1 MRGPADTGPR
11 EAHPAGPAA
20 ASADGPA
27 AASADGPPSADG
39 RTPLD
44 VPGAPALPPTPAT
57 GLSDAEAATR
67 RAAGLGN
74 PAPPPTTRT
83 YARIVR
89 ENVFTFINNV
99 LFALGIALVV
109 VGRPMDALVSLGVIS
124 TNIVV
129 SVVQEVRAKRTLDRI
144 ALLTAPT
151 ATVVRDGVE
160 RAVPPSE
167 LVVGDLVA
175 VGPGD
180 QVVVDGVAA
189 AGRFRADESQLT
201 GESDQIEKV
210 PGAPVFS
217 GSFCVTGSGRYVVE
231 TVGAESVAGRITAGA
246 RSFRRV
252 LTPLQRQINL
262 VIRLVLL
269 IVVYLEVVLLV
280 NAVVSLTNPGEAIGQ
295 ATILAGL
302 IPNGL
307 FVSIAIAYA
316 LGAVRISRFGA
327 LVQQANAIES
337 LSNVDVLCLDKTGTL
352 TTNELTCAEI
362 VPVGGASDVRAIL
375 GTVVASQA
383 VRNKTS
389 DAIAA
394 ACPAAAVPVA
404 ADVPFSSARKWSAV
418 VVADGPS
425 ASGSAPA
432 LSGTYALGAP
442 QMLRPYLPDDAWEAV
457 AGPIAERADQGLRV
471 LLLVHG
477 PEVAPIADDDDAVLP
492 AGMRVLAIVVLRDV
506 LRPDA
511 AETLARFR
519 ASGVSPKVISGD
531 DPATVSALARQVG
544 LGADLVLLSGAEVDA
559 TDDASLPAVARAT
572 DIFGRITPAQKE
584 RLVGALRR
592 GGAYVAMIGDGVNDV
607 LSLKRANVAVA
618 MQSGSQATRGVADIV
633 LMNDSFS
640 SLAPAVEE
648 GQRIVNGMQGILA
661 LFLTRIATL
670 GALIVSALIIGVFP
684 VALRNASAITFFTV
698 GIPSV
703 MLALWAR
710 PGALPREGLA
720 RTLVRFVVPAAA
732 VTSLVG
738 LVLLY
743 GTILLRL
750 LEVYRPSMTQAE
762 VDAILAAATPA
773 AQSAVTALL
782 VFTGLALV
790 VFIQPPIRSLA
801 VVRRLTPDRRP
812 TYLAIVLAAGFVVTN
827 SVSFLRNI
835 FALQP
840 LREIEWLIVALAFL
854 VWLALIIPAWRFR
867 VVERFLGSD
876 GPV

>member
-1 MRGPADTGPR
+1 MT
-11 EAHPAGPAA
+11 HPGRVGLVPDATPTVVAA
-20 ASADGPA
+20 VSGDAS
-27 AASADGPPSADG
+27 
-39 RTPLD
+39 
-44 VPGAPALPPTPAT
+44 ALPPTPAT
-57 GLSDAEAATR
+57 GLTDAEAAAR

-83 YARIVR
+83 YAQIVR

-99 LFALGIALVV
+99 LFLLGLALVV

-160 RAVPPSE
+160 RPVPPAE

-180 QVVVDGVAA
+180 QVVVDGVTAV
-189 AGRFRADESQLT
+189 GRFRADESQLT
-201 GESDQIEKV
+201 GESDQIEKQ
-210 PGAPVFS
+210 PGALVYS
-217 GSFCVTGSGRYVVE
+217 GSFCVSGSGRYVVE

-269 IVVYLEVVLLV
+269 IVVYLEAVLLV
-280 NAVVSLTNPGEAIGQ
+280 NAIISLTDAGEAVGQ

-352 TTNELTCAEI
+352 TTNDLTVAEI
-362 VPVGGASDVRAIL
+362 VPVAAAADVPAIL
-375 GTVVASQA
+375 GTIVASQA
-383 VRNKTS
+383 IRNKTS

-394 ACPAAAVPVA
+394 AHPASATPVVS
-404 ADVPFSSARKWSAV
+404 DVSFSSARKWSAV
-418 VVADGPS
+418 VVDG
-425 ASGSAPA
+425 AAAGDAAGTAGVGAAGGTA
-432 LSGTYALGAP
+432 LSLAGTYALGAP
-442 QMLRPYLPDDAWEAV
+442 QMLRPYLPGAAWTAV
-457 AGPIAERADQGLRV
+457 AGPVAERAEQGLRV

-477 PEVAPIADDDDAVLP
+477 PQVAPIADEDDSVLP
-492 AGMRVLAIVVLRDV
+492 EGMTVLGIVVLRDV

-519 ASGVSPKVISGD
+519 AAGVSPKVISGD

-544 LGADLVLLSGAEVDA
+544 LGTDLVLLSGAEVDA
-559 TDDASLPAVARAT
+559 TDDSSLPAVARAT

-584 RLVGALRR
+584 RLIGALRQ

-633 LMNDSFS
+633 LMNDSFA

-648 GQRIVNGMQGILA
+648 GQRIVNGMQGILS

-670 GALIVSALIIGVFP
+670 GALIVSSLIIGVFP
-684 VALRNASAITFFTV
+684 VALRNTSAITLFTV
-698 GIPSV
+698 GVPSIL
-703 MLALWAR
+703 LAVWAH

-720 RTLVRFVVPAAA
+720 RTLVRFVLPAAA

-743 GTILLRL
+743 GTILLRV
-750 LEVYRPSMTQAE
+750 LEANDPSLTQAE
-762 VDAILAAATPA
+762 VDAILAVATPA

-790 VFIQPPIRSLA
+790 VFIQPPLRSLA
-801 VVRRLTPDRRP
+801 VVRPYTADRRP
-812 TYLAIVLAAGFVVTN
+812 AYLALALAAGFIVVDL
-827 SVSFLRNI
+827 VPVLRGF
-835 FALQP
+835 FALEP
-840 LREIEWLIVALAFL
+840 LRPVEWLVVALAFL
-854 VWLALIIPAWRFR
+854 VWLALILPVWRFR
-867 VVERFLGSD
+867 VVERFLGAD
-876 GPV
+876 GATG

>member
-1 MRGPADTGPR
+1 MTDPGD
-11 EAHPAGPAA
+11 AA
-20 ASADGPA
+20 ALA
-27 AASADGPPSADG
+27 
-39 RTPLD
+39 
-44 VPGAPALPPTPAT
+44 PTPGT
-57 GLSDAEAATR
+57 GLSDAEAAER

-89 ENVFTFINNV
+89 ENVFTFVNDV
-99 LFALGIALVV
+99 LFILGIALVL

-151 ATVVRDGVE
+151 ATVVRDGIE
-160 RAVPPSE
+160 RAVSPSE

-180 QVVVDGVAA
+180 QVVVDGVTTV
-189 AGRFRADESQLT
+189 GRFRADESQLT

-210 PGAPVFS
+210 PGEPVFS
-217 GSFCVTGSGRYVVE
+217 GSYCVTGTGRYVVR

-269 IVVYLEVVLLV
+269 IVVYLEFVLLV
-280 NAVVSLTNPGEAIGQ
+280 NAVVTLMDPGDAVGQ

-352 TTNELTCAEI
+352 TTNELTLAEV
-362 VPVGGASDVRAIL
+362 VPVDDGTDVAAIL

-383 VRNKTS
+383 VRNKTA

-394 ACPAAAVPVA
+394 AHPAAAVPVIS
-404 ADVPFSSARKWSAV
+404 DVSFSSARKWSAV
-418 VVADGPS
+418 VVDGP
-425 ASGSAPA
+425 APA
-432 LSGTYALGAP
+432 DASAARPGPAAAPLPAGTYALGAP
-442 QMLRPYLPDDAWEAV
+442 QMLRPYLPDASWEAV
-457 AGPIAERADQGLRV
+457 AGPIAERADRGLRV

-477 PEVAPIADDDDAVLP
+477 PAAEPIADDDDATLP
-492 AGMRVLAIVVLRDV
+492 DGMRVLGIVVLRDV

-519 ASGVSPKVISGD
+519 AAGVAPKVISGD

-544 LGADLVLLSGAEVDA
+544 LGSDLALLSGADVDA
-559 TDDASLPAVARAT
+559 TDDASLPALARAT

-592 GGAYVAMIGDGVNDV
+592 SGGYVAMIGDGVNDV

-618 MQSGSQATRGVADIV
+618 MQSGSQ
-633 LMNDSFS
+633 
-640 SLAPAVEE
+640 
-648 GQRIVNGMQGILA
+648 
-661 LFLTRIATL
+661 
-670 GALIVSALIIGVFP
+670 
-684 VALRNASAITFFTV
+684 
-698 GIPSV
+698 
-703 MLALWAR
+703 
-710 PGALPREGLA
+710 
-720 RTLVRFVVPAAA
+720 
-732 VTSLVG
+732 
-738 LVLLY
+738 
-743 GTILLRL
+743 
-750 LEVYRPSMTQAE
+750 
-762 VDAILAAATPA
+762 
-773 AQSAVTALL
+773 
-782 VFTGLALV
+782 
-790 VFIQPPIRSLA
+790 
-801 VVRRLTPDRRP
+801 
-812 TYLAIVLAAGFVVTN
+812 
-827 SVSFLRNI
+827 
-835 FALQP
+835 
-840 LREIEWLIVALAFL
+840 
-854 VWLALIIPAWRFR
+854 
-867 VVERFLGSD
+867 
-876 GPV
+876 